1 MRCYKFHKYIDE
13 YLEGIETEKY
23 KSSRE
28 IKLMAKYVR
37 YKLSQDYVKVD
48 KEQIDDAVRVTE
60 KYFNQVMFPWE
71 RFVFAMCHVYDVRD
85 DTLLFDEFFIE
96 MGRGNGKNGFISML
110 IWYFVT
116 PNHGIE
122 QYNIDIVANSEDQAI
137 TSFQDIYELIDE
149 DKTGRLKK
157 QFSKTKEI
165 IINKKT
171 KSYIKYNTSN
181 AKTKDGKRTACIVFD
196 EVHEYEDW
204 KLINVF
210 TSAFG
215 KKPYS
220 RIFYIT
226 TNGYVRG
233 GVIDELLDIAMD
245 VLEGRNSE
253 LSMLPLIYKLDSK
266 EEVDDEK
273 NWVKAN
279 PSLPYLPTLLK
290 TMRREAVKMKRVQS
304 LAIEFLTKR
313 MNLPAQ
319 DTFSTV
325 AKAEQVKAT
334 NRPIPYDKL
343 KGQVCI
349 GAIDYAAIWDFC
361 SVGLL
366 FKIDDEYVLIEHTFI
381 CHLALEKESRKL
393 KFPVREMVDRGLI
406 TIIQED
412 TIKPSYIVNWFLE
425 KAQDYVI
432 LDIKADDYR
441 KAILEKPFQEAGL
454 PLSIVRSGLV
464 THSKLAP
471 LVDMIFSEN
480 LLVLGD
486 NPTMRWY
493 INNVMREMDAKGNTR
508 YLKIE
513 PELRKT
519 DGFFMFLHALS
530 GEEQLPSGL
539 IDEGF
544 YDMTP
549 IF

>member
-1 MRCYKFHKYIDE
+1 MSHYKFHEYIDS
-13 YLEGIETEKY
+13 YLEEIETEKF
-23 KSSRE
+23 KTSIE

-37 YKLSQDYVKVD
+37 KKLCHEYVFID
-48 KEQIDDAVRVTE
+48 KNKIDDAVRVTE

-71 RFVFAMCHVYDVRD
+71 RFIFAMCHVYDKRD
-85 DTLLFDEFFIE
+85 DTLIFDEFFIE

-110 IWYFVT
+110 IWYFTT
-116 PNHGIE
+116 PNHGIRE
-122 QYNIDIVANSEDQAI
+122 YNIDIVANAEDQAM
-137 TSFQDIYELIDE
+137 TSFHDVYDLIEE
-149 DKTGRLKK
+149 DRLGKLKK
-157 QFSKTKEI
+157 QFTKTKEKI
-165 IINKKT
+165 VNKKT
-171 KSYIKYNTSN
+171 KSYIKFNTSN

-215 KKPYS
+215 KKPHS

-233 GVIDELLDIAMD
+233 GVIDELLDISRD
-245 VLEGRNSE
+245 VLEERNSE
-253 LSMLPLIYKLDSK
+253 LSLLPLIYKIDKK
-266 EEVDDEK
+266 EEVKDEE

-290 TMRREAVKMKRVQS
+290 TMRRESVKIKRVSS
-304 LAIEFLTKR
+304 LAIEFFTKR

-325 AKAEQVKAT
+325 AKAEQIKAT

-366 FKIDDEYVLIEHTFI
+366 FKLNEEYILLEHTFV
-381 CHLALEKESRKL
+381 CHLALEVESREL
-393 KFPVREMVDRGLI
+393 KFPVREMAEKGLI
-406 TIIQED
+406 TIVNED
-412 TIKPSYIVNWFLE
+412 TIKPHYITDWFL
-425 KAQDYVI
+425 KQAKDYVI
-432 LDIKADDYR
+432 LDINADDYR

-480 LLVLGD
+480 LLILGD

-493 INNVMREMDAKGNTR
+493 INNVKREIDVKGNTK

-519 DGFFMFLHALS
+519 DGFFMFLHALN
-530 GEEQLPSGL
+530 GEEKLPSVL
-539 IDEGF
+539 VDSSY
-544 YDMTP
+544 YDMSP